1 MRKAVYKI
9 DKKGKKLKLS
19 QREGTNT
26 PLFSQSMKYYM
37 NKFSNLDTPM
47 LVTLNDNTG
56 KTLKTLINNDQLKQ
70 TLCDSAKRV
79 LYFPDDGRSDSER
92 MDDEAGQFLRI
103 QEISGTDVPI

>member
-1 MRKAVYKI
+1 MMKQTVRSIIPAMRKVLCAKLSI
-9 DKKGKKLKLS
+9 RSTRKAKKLKLS

-70 TLCDSAKRV
+70 TL
-79 LYFPDDGRSDSER
+79 
-92 MDDEAGQFLRI
+92 
-103 QEISGTDVPI
+103 SGYAIPQKSSLLSRRRTE